1 MEAFE
6 LPDGSIAESVSDV
19 DKYLKRA
26 NMALSSDF
34 SSEYLKGVR
43 ERREK
48 VERAERLNDFVQQ
61 YKRKIWNG

>member
-19 DKYLKRA
+19 DKYLKRD

-43 ERREK
+43 ERHEK
-48 VERAERLNDFVQQ
+48 VERAERFNDFVQQ